1 MSETATPSIHHRRR
15 WYYVLWSG
23 LVLLSLA
30 CLLLWNRPA
39 EIEHPR
45 LGLKVLAEGLPE
57 RTTLEVWVGSRKA
70 WESQAAVAFQPLRAD
85 GKGAFVLE
93 TLELSFPRRRFVDRV
108 LIPGRGDELLVVRA
122 TPPGE
127 APRHLFLSL
136 KAEWYAGAL
145 RPGKRTVYVMRPSL
159 KGMDPSPRIPA
170 DVP

>member
-1 MSETATPSIHHRRR
+1 MSESATPSIHHQRR

-39 EIEHPR
+39 EVEHPR

-57 RTTLEVWVGSRKA
+57 RTTLEVWLGPRKA
-70 WESQAAVAFQPLRAD
+70 WESGSGGPFQPLRAD
-85 GKGAFVLE
+85 GRGAFVLE
-93 TLELSFPRRRFVDRV
+93 AVELAFPRRRFVDRV
-108 LIPGRGDELLVVRA
+108 LIPGRGHELLVLRA
-122 TPPGE
+122 TAPGE

-145 RPGKRTVYVMRPSL
+145 RPGKRTVYVMRPVL
-159 KGMDPSPRIPA
+159 KGLDPSTRIPA